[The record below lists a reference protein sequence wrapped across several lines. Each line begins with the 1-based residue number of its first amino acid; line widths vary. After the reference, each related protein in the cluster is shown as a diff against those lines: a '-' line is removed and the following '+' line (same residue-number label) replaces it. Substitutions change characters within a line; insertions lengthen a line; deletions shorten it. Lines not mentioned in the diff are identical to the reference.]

1 MTQPNT
7 AKRWRAS
14 RNGPWPWVHT
24 NGELGRAEVEW
35 LHTNGAGAYSMS
47 TAALMHT
54 RRYHGVLVAA
64 LDPPLGRHVMLSHAE
79 VSVRAGGTNYR
90 LATHQFPNVAPTPG
104 YRLLRRFTQQPV
116 PTWTYQLG
124 HRELEMSICLA
135 RGQNTVILRL
145 IWLGRR
151 PVEATIRPL
160 MPLRPIHSLTRE
172 FGGMIQSAAL
182 RPGEVKVRPVPHL
195 PAVVFRHE
203 GVFVGSPDWW
213 RRFEYLEDRTR
224 AAEFQEDMWTPGTF
238 ELTLEPDSA
247 HHLLATTDA
256 PAEASP
262 GELFDQTIA
271 TLMTRDPGPNRRSSI
286 RSLSLAAD
294 AFCAVDCPRP
304 AVIAGYPWYGVH
316 LRDVTLSLP
325 GVCLARGETV
335 AAKKILRTVV
345 DSMRGGWL
353 PELLAEPGHQRAA
366 PSPEAT
372 LWLFEVARELIERVG
387 LGDEFVSGPLYRT
400 LRRAYVRLSRGPRR
414 WAWRTED
421 GLIANGV
428 PNRPLTWMDAHVG
441 DRPITPRSG
450 CAIEW
455 QSLWTSAC
463 ATLARLAQ
471 SRDQADLASDCRSAA
486 ERARSAF
493 KARFWCHERNYPYD
507 CVSEPAEGEAAWRDS
522 SIRPNAVVALA
533 LDKDLFEPWQAT
545 AIIDRARLDLVTPRG
560 LRSLSPSDSRYQGYH
575 EGGLEQRE
583 GSSHQGSAWPHLL
596 GFYVRACL
604 ATAPED
610 ALLRDELRELAEN
623 AIDGGP
629 VLGHVA
635 KLCDGDIP
643 HNPRGCPAQ
652 AWGAA
657 ELLRALV
664 CDLKV

>member
-1 MTQPNT
+1 MTQPNA

-14 RNGPWPWVHT
+14 RNGPWPWVQT
-24 NGELGRAEVEW
+24 NGELGRAEAEW

-47 TAALMHT
+47 TVALMHT

-90 LATHQFPNVAPTPG
+90 LATHQFPGVAPTPG

-124 HRELEMSICLA
+124 DRELEMSLCLA
-135 RGQNTVILRL
+135 RGHNTVILRL

-151 PVEATIRPL
+151 PAEATIRPL
-160 MPLRPIHSLTRE
+160 MPLRPIHALTQE

-238 ELTLEPDSA
+238 ELTLEPDAA
-247 HHLLATTDA
+247 HHLLATTDPPTDVSA
-256 PAEASP
+256 
-262 GELFDQTIA
+262 GELFDQTVA
-271 TLMTRDPGPNRRSSI
+271 TLMARDPGPNRRSSV

-294 AFCAVDCPRP
+294 AFCAVDCARP
-304 AVIAGYPWYGVH
+304 AVMAGFPWYGVH
-316 LRDVTLSLP
+316 FRDLAMALP
-325 GVCLARGETV
+325 GLCLTRGETE
-335 AAKKILRTVV
+335 AAKRVLRTAV
-345 DSMRGGWL
+345 DAMRGGWL
-353 PELLAEPGHQRAA
+353 PELLAQPGHERAL
-366 PSPEAT
+366 PSPDAT
-372 LWLFEVARELIERVG
+372 LWLFEAARELIERVG
-387 LGDEFVSGPLYRT
+387 LEDEFVSGPLYRALT
-400 LRRAYVRLSRGPRR
+400 RAYVSLSRGPRR
-414 WAWRTED
+414 WAWRTAE
-421 GLIANGV
+421 GLIANGALGG
-428 PNRPLTWMDAHVG
+428 PLTWMDAHVG
-441 DRPITPRSG
+441 DHPVTPRSG
-450 CAIEW
+450 CPIEW
-455 QSLWTSAC
+455 QALWTRAC
-463 ATLARLAQ
+463 VTLARLAEA
-471 SRDQADLASDCRSAA
+471 RDQMRLASDCRASAA
-486 ERARSAF
+486 RARTAF
-493 KARFWCHERNYPYD
+493 RARFWCQERNYPYD
-507 CVSEPAEGEAAWRDS
+507 CVSEPVEGEGAWRDS

-533 LDKDLFEPWQAT
+533 LDQDLFEPWQAT
-545 AIIDRARLDLVTPRG
+545 AIVDRARLDLVTPRG
-560 LRSLSPSDSRYQGYH
+560 LRSLGPSDSRYQGYH

-583 GSSHQGSAWPHLL
+583 GSAHQGSAWPHLL
-596 GFYVRACL
+596 GFYVRACI

-610 ALLRDELRELAEN
+610 ALLRDELRELLEN
-623 AIDGGP
+623 AIDGGS
-629 VLGHVA
+629 VLGHLQQ
-635 KLCDGDIP
+635 LCDGDLP
-643 HNPRGCPAQ
+643 HTPRGCPAQ